1 MSKFRKI
8 LAGFSAVALAVALM
22 PMFAAFEAHVIN
34 VTAKIENALS
44 VPTEALNFGTVFPQE
59 QLAKFLNI
67 SLSQSFKEEPQ
78 ADDVNYIIRQKPKCG
93 VTSGNGTI
101 LVGLTWTGHV
111 TVDANGSPTIDCNK
125 DKPVSVTTD
134 GPYLLPSLCEYVSK
148 HPDGK
153 DDDTDPSTVIGQTND
168 GSLNSFHKPF
178 EILPGTG
185 TTTVGNVIT
194 GGSNWYIDWNDTPG
208 RLAKSENDTADNW
221 TIDLK
226 VPCFGG
232 FCAQDWASFVT
243 GINSTANPDDYDQD
257 IANQHKVFGC
267 NLWVEVTGVSRLPTQ
282 CNDNQDNDGDQLI
295 DELDPQCQLNDV
307 YNPLDN
313 NESVL

>member
-8 LAGFSAVALAVALM
+8 LAGFSAVAISVALM

-67 SLSQSFKEEPQ
+67 SLSQSFKDEPQ

-93 VTSGNGTI
+93 VTSENGTI
-101 LVGLTWTGHV
+101 LVGSTWTGHIV
-111 TVDANGSPTIDCNK
+111 VNTDGSTTIDCNK
-125 DKPVSVTTD
+125 DKPAGVGD
-134 GPYLLPSLCEYVSK
+134 GQYLLPSLCEYVSK

-153 DDDTDPSTVIGQTND
+153 DDDTDSSTVIGQTND

-178 EILPGTG
+178 EVLPGTG
-185 TTTVGNVIT
+185 TTTPPAANY
-194 GGSNWYIDWNDTPG
+194 YIDWNDTPG
-208 RLAKSENDTADNW
+208 RLAKSENDTTDNW

-226 VPCFGG
+226 VPCFGNY
-232 FCAQDWASFVT
+232 CAQDWASFVT
-243 GINSTANPDDYDQD
+243 GINPNAIPADYTQD
-257 IANQHKVFGC
+257 ITNEHKIFGC
-267 NLWVEVTGVSRLPTQ
+267 NLWVEVTGVSRIPTQ
-282 CNDNQDNDGDQLI
+282 CNDNQDNDRDGLA
-295 DELDPQCQLNDV
+295 DELDPGCMLNNV

-313 NESVL
+313 DESDL